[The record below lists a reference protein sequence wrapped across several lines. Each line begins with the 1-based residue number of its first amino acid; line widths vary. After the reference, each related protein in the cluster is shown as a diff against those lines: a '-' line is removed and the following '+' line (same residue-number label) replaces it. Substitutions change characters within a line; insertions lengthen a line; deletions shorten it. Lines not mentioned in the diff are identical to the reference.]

1 MDASEVG
8 IGVVLCQV
16 DANGDEHPVVY
27 GSRKLIERE
36 RKLSTPERECLGIV
50 WAVEWLRPYLYGR
63 KFALQTDHNPL
74 VWLNRVKDRNQK
86 LLRWSMI
93 LQEYDLDIRYKKGK

>member
-1 MDASEVG
+1 M
-8 IGVVLCQV
+8 
-16 DANGDEHPVVY
+16 
-27 GSRKLIERE
+27 
-36 RKLSTPERECLGIV
+36 

-63 KFALQTDHNPL
+63 KFTLQTDHNPL

-93 LQEYDLDIRYKKGK
+93 LQEYDLDIRYKKGKEHTNADALSRC